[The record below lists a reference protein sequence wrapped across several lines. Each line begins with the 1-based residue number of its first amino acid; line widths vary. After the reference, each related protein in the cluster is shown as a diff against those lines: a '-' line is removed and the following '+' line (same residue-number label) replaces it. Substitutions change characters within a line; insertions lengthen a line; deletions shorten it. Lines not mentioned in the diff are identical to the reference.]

1 MYKILIMGL
10 PGSGKTTLSQA
21 LRKEINAIHLNA
33 DEIRRTFKDWDF
45 SLEGRIRQSDR
56 MRSISE
62 ALNAEGYNTI
72 ADFVCPTMETRKAFG
87 DAFIIWV
94 DTIEQSKYQNT
105 NSIFETPDKV
115 DVRITKSLTTKEAI
129 DLIKEKLYVTFC

>member
-1 MYKILIMGL
+1 MGL
-10 PGSGKTTLSQA
+10 PGSGKTTLAKA
-21 LRKEINAIHLNA
+21 LSKELNAVHLNA

-72 ADFVCPTMETRKAFG
+72 ADFVCPTKETRKAFG

-94 DTIEQSKYQNT
+94 DTIDQSKYENT
-105 NSIFETPDKV
+105 NSIFEVPNKIDL
-115 DVRITKSLTTKEAI
+115 RITKSLTTKEVI

>member
-10 PGSGKTTLSQA
+10 PGSGKTTLAKA
-21 LRKEINAIHLNA
+21 LSIELNAVHLNA

-45 SLEGRIRQSDR
+45 SLEGRIRQANR

-62 ALNAEGYNTI
+62 ALNEEGYNTI
-72 ADFVCPTMETRKAFG
+72 ADFVCPTKETRKAFG

-105 NSIFETPDKV
+105 NSIFEIPNEV
-115 DVRITKSLTTKEAI
+115 DVKITKSLTTKEAI

>member
-72 ADFVCPTMETRKAFG
+72 ADFVCPTKETRKAFG

>member
-1 MYKILIMGL
+1 MHKILIMGL
-10 PGSGKTTLSQA
+10 PGSGKTTLAKA
-21 LRKEINAIHLNA
+21 LSKELNAVHLNA

-72 ADFVCPTMETRKAFG
+72 ADFVCPTKETRKAFG

-94 DTIEQSKYQNT
+94 DTIDQSKYENT
-105 NSIFETPDKV
+105 NSIFEVPNKIDL
-115 DVRITKSLTTKEAI
+115 RITKSLTTKEVI